1 MCDSEAC
8 TGCNPTSAGEVLWE
22 GAAQMNVPILCLIIS
37 GERQIKAKKLLA
49 RYAIVSPEAFW

>member
-1 MCDSEAC
+1 MCDSGAC
-8 TGCNPTSAGEVLWE
+8 TGRNPTVGEVLWE

-37 GERQIKAKKLLA
+37 GEGQIKAKKLLA